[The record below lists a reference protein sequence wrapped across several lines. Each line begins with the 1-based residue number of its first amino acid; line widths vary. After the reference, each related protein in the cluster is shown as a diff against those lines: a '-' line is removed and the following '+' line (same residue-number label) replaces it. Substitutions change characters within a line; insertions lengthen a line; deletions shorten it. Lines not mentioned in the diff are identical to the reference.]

1 VERKEQSLPLSSV
14 NITSEVVPVL
24 ALNEVSQFSVLLPN
38 GHVLIFSL
46 IFHRQ
51 NSCVYSPCQYNWID
65 PYSSSSVAHH
75 VNNLFCCSVLMT
87 FSNYVHIKYC
97 TIILL

>member
-1 VERKEQSLPLSSV
+1 MERKEQSLPLSSV

-51 NSCVYSPCQYNWID
+51 NGCVYNWID